1 MALHGACPQD
11 NVARHQEHDYKLAVI
26 PDMLSAKLS
35 PEGIIDMSSGITIY
49 LFYVEPIL
57 SWSTNQNV
65 QACSA
70 SICILKRY
78 PMERYL
84 CKWCSRGGR
93 SSAVR
98 TRRA

>member
-57 SWSTNQNV
+57 SWSTNQKV
-65 QACSA
+65 HACSA

-78 PMERYL
+78 PIIG
-84 CKWCSRGGR
+84 KD
-93 SSAVR
+93 
-98 TRRA
+98 T